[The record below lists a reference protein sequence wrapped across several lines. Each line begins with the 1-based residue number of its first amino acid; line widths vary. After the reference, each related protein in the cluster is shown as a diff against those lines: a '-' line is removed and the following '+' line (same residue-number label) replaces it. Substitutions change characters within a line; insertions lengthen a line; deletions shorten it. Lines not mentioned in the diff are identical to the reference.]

1 MNDRVQDIYNDT
13 EHLATALDAIKT
25 KDDVS
30 QGVLVAVKAALYANS
45 ELAGIVSDMFCEHA
59 LPYQVEASSM
69 SDDTFINQVMDGLK
83 EQGYLMINDDFIDQ
97 LIITLHANVTIIN
110 TMTQLA
116 ELETKMLGSLLP
128 TGSRQV
134 ESLKELSKRIAEIA
148 FNVEDVRNDQR

>member
-1 MNDRVQDIYNDT
+1 
-13 EHLATALDAIKT
+13 
-25 KDDVS
+25 
-30 QGVLVAVKAALYANS
+30 
-45 ELAGIVSDMFCEHA
+45 
-59 LPYQVEASSM
+59 M

-110 TMTQLA
+110 TMTRLA
-116 ELETKMLGSLLP
+116 EIEVKMLGSLLP

-134 ESLKELSKRIAEIA
+134 ESLKELSKNIAEIA